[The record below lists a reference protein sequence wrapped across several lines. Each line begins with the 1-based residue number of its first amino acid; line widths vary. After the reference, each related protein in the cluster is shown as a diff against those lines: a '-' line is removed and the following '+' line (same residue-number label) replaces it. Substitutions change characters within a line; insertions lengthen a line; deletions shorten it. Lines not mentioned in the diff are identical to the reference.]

1 MELVRRTVV
10 FAGVAALGVSLQVA
24 CASGDEP
31 RPGSTGMSTASASS
45 PGAPDSA
52 VTAGGVTPSASPA
65 ATPVP
70 VVEGVSV
77 MTGVY
82 TAAQAARGEE
92 VYIGSCAQCHT
103 MTQHSGSNFAAV
115 WNNRRVYDLYDIV
128 HSTMPVDNPG
138 GLAEQEYIDVIAYI
152 LKINGAPPGKTALGG
167 DADAL
172 KSLRIEV
179 KPSPGA

>member
-1 MELVRRTVV
+1 
-10 FAGVAALGVSLQVA
+10 
-24 CASGDEP
+24 
-31 RPGSTGMSTASASS
+31 
-45 PGAPDSA
+45 
-52 VTAGGVTPSASPA
+52 
-65 ATPVP
+65 
-70 VVEGVSV
+70 

-138 GLAEQEYIDVIAYI
+138 GLAEEEYIDVIAYI
-152 LKINGAPPGKTALGG
+152 LKINGAPPGKAALGS
-167 DADAL
+167 DAEAL

-179 KPSPGA
+179 KPLAGS